1 MEGMVCNGLREIQ
14 MTYSV
19 IEGSNVTP
27 EKWTMGV
34 ITKLLEA
41 THGQWLYRCIQIHDR
56 IKGTQAMLPK
66 EELQKEIEAQQ
77 EMGYDGLL
85 DEDHFLAKVNLEDSE
100 CTSGEQQEY
109 WLVAICAAREASL
122 LVGATEWNRDCNT
135 TAGDGRI
142 II

>member
-34 ITKLLEA
+34 ITKLLKA

-56 IKGTQAMLPK
+56 IKGNWATLQK
-66 EELQKEIEAQQ
+66 EEFQKEIEAQQ

-85 DEDHFLAKVNLEDSE
+85 NEDQFLAEVNVEDLESTSSE
-100 CTSGEQQEY
+100 RQEY
-109 WLVAICAAREASL
+109 WLVAIRAAWEASL
-122 LVGATEWNRDCNT
+122 LVGATEWNRGCNT
-135 TAGDGRI
+135 TAGDGHI
-142 II
+142 MI

>member
-1 MEGMVCNGLREIQ
+1 MEEVCRNKDHRFRRMASGQDIIGWRQFMEEMVCNDLREIQ

-27 EKWTMGV
+27 EKRTTRV

-56 IKGTQAMLPK
+56 IKGNWATLQK
-66 EELQKEIEAQQ
+66 EEFQKEIEAQQ

-85 DEDHFLAKVNLEDSE
+85 NEDQFLAEVNLEDLES
-100 CTSGEQQEY
+100 TSGE
-109 WLVAICAAREASL
+109 
-122 LVGATEWNRDCNT
+122 
-135 TAGDGRI
+135 
-142 II
+142 